1 MKEQEQ
7 KKHRSGRRL
16 FKGLLFLAACGLIM
30 AIVVYT
36 PIFTLKRVE
45 VSGTTYLTQ
54 EQICEIG
61 RIHMGEPLFQ
71 LQTDAVA
78 QNLMHDLRI
87 ESAVVRRRLPD
98 RLEIEVTERKPVA
111 TVACDYGYLDLDH
124 NGKIIS
130 AYRALHSVPIPLIT
144 GVEVTGLY
152 LGDDVTDENINKVLY
167 FLDQIDVEA
176 LNQISEVNM
185 ANPEAV
191 VAYTNSSVQIRLG
204 KLERLDEKAQLTADF
219 VKSLKTSRH
228 AIEYV
233 DFSYEAPFIKLKGFD
248 PNAEDKNK
256 EKS

>member
-16 FKGLLFLAACGLIM
+16 FKGFLFLAACGLIM

-36 PIFTLKRVE
+36 PIFTLKHVE
-45 VSGTTYLTQ
+45 VSGTAYLTQ
-54 EQICEIG
+54 DQICEIG

-87 ESAVVRRRLPD
+87 ESAVVKRHLPD
-98 RLEIEVTERKPVA
+98 SLEIEVVERKPVA

-124 NGKIIS
+124 TGKILA

-144 GVEVTGLY
+144 GTQVSGLY
-152 LGDDVTDENINKVLY
+152 LGDDVEDKNIKKVLY
-167 FLDQIDVEA
+167 FLSQIDLEA
-176 LNQISEVNM
+176 LNQISEVNI
-185 ANPEAV
+185 ANPDAV
-191 VAYTNSSVQIRLG
+191 VAYANSSVQIRLG
-204 KLERLDEKAQLTADF
+204 KLDRLDEKAQLTADF
-219 VKSLKTSRH
+219 VKSLKTSKH

-248 PNAEDKNK
+248 PNADDKNTD
-256 EKS
+256 KS